1 MLIVVLQNVVRLN
14 VIRLN
19 ASTLNF
25 ALLLSKKFD
34 HIDTIKVFTTIVLAV
49 S

>member
-1 MLIVVLQNVVRLN
+1 MLLVGMQNVGRLS
-14 VIRLN
+14 VSRLN

-25 ALLLSKKFD
+25 ALLQSKKFD
-34 HIDTIKVFTTIVLAV
+34 HIDTIKVFTATVLAV